1 MKNRRGF
8 LATLSAISGAA
19 WGLGVSAKAEPPA
32 AGAATPSSPPAPK
45 PQPLPSAA
53 SLAIAATFRR
63 FDPKLSD
70 DELHK
75 IAANIDQSRTGA
87 VLNPKKKPL
96 RNSDEMVVRFAADER
111 IV

>member
-1 MKNRRGF
+1 
-8 LATLSAISGAA
+8 LTVAA
-19 WGLGVSAKAEPPA
+19 KTDSPS
-32 AGAATPSSPPAPK
+32 GAATPPPATAPGK
-45 PQPLPSAA
+45 SPSPE

-75 IAANIDQSRTGA
+75 IAVNIDGTRTGQ

-111 IV
+111 VG